1 MQTKLEVKIQARE
14 DQRSKRSERNERL
27 RSTWD
32 VSARLSSRPGKAP
45 PKDGPKNKLMAR
57 TARGSAVTEDHL
69 SIGTVNATRLP
80 HQTIIKRDFHS
91 QHAH

>member
-1 MQTKLEVKIQARE
+1 MQSKLEVKIQARE

-57 TARGSAVTEDHL
+57 TVKVEDET
-69 SIGTVNATRLP
+69 GA
-80 HQTIIKRDFHS
+80 HS
-91 QHAH
+91 RAFAAY